1 MSTAGEPDHS
11 HAGEH
16 GHGGSRTDSAQ
27 AAATENGRALERLK
41 TSETRYRRL
50 FETAQDGILLL
61 DADTGE
67 ITDVNPFLLD
77 LLGYPYKE
85 IAGKKLWEI
94 GPFVDRAGAK
104 QAFEKLQK
112 DRFIRYENLPLETAA
127 GTRIQVEFVSNTY
140 PVGGKDVIQCN
151 IRDIAQRKLAEKEA
165 EATLRASDLKYRQ
178 VVENASE
185 AIFVAQGGRL
195 VFLNPATASMIG
207 HSGEELTAR
216 PFVDFIHPDD
226 RDMVLER
233 HRART
238 TGEEPPSVYAF
249 RVVRE
254 DGAVRWVELK
264 TVLIEWQG
272 EPATLNLMG
281 DITARRQAESERE
294 RLLERQ
300 IVLNRVTL
308 ALGNLMDL
316 QAILRTLYAE
326 VRTLVDADGFF
337 VSRYHKDTGL
347 ITALFA
353 IDDGVERDVSTFPPL
368 PLAPEGKGMQSQV
381 LRTGR
386 PLSVPDWLEG
396 ERQMQT
402 VYHIAPDGTFAP
414 PPPEDEREECTKSA
428 LLVPMMLQGEPM
440 GVLQVQ
446 SNRPNAYSDEDAD
459 LLAGLANV
467 AAISVQNALLVE
479 ETRRAAAHVRQGLE
493 GTIQAVAL
501 TTEMRDPYTAGHQQR
516 VTRLACAIAEKMELG
531 EERVEGLR
539 VAGLLHDVGKV
550 SVPAELLSKPA
561 ALTPAEFSLVKTHPQ
576 TGYDILKGIGFP
588 WPVADIVLEHHER
601 LDGSGYPRGL
611 RCEAISLEAKILA
624 VADVVEAMVSHR
636 PYRPALGVDKA
647 LGELEAGAGT
657 LYDPEVVKACL
668 QLFHGGYAISTPL
681 PETDMV

>member
-1 MSTAGEPDHS
+1 MAAKRLQKQDARRGNTALTTPE
-11 HAGEH
+11 
-16 GHGGSRTDSAQ
+16 Q
-27 AAATENGRALERLK
+27 ARALLEK
-41 TSETRYRRL
+41 PQVSETRYRRL

-61 DADTGE
+61 DAETGE
-67 ITDVNPFLLD
+67 ITDVNPFLVD
-77 LLGYPYKE
+77 LLGYPHKE
-85 IAGKKLWEI
+85 IVGKKLWEI
-94 GPFVDRAGAK
+94 GPFVDRAAAK

-112 DRFIRYENLPLETAA
+112 DRYIRYENLPLETAT

-140 PVGGKDVIQCN
+140 PVDGKDVIQCN
-151 IRDIAQRKLAEKEA
+151 IRDITQRKLAEKEA

-195 VFLNPATASMIG
+195 VFLNPATTSMIG
-207 HSGEELTAR
+207 HSSEELTAR

-233 HRART
+233 RRARAR
-238 TGEEPPSVYAF
+238 GEGPPGVYAF
-249 RVVRE
+249 RVIRE
-254 DGAVRWVELK
+254 DGAVRWMELNA
-264 TVLIEWQG
+264 VLIEWSG
-272 EPATLNLMG
+272 EPATLNLAS
-281 DITARRQAESERE
+281 DITERREAEIERE
-294 RLLERQ
+294 RLFERQ

-308 ALGNLMDL
+308 ALGSLLDL
-316 QAILRTLYAE
+316 QAILRTLYEE
-326 VRTLVDADGFF
+326 VRMLVAADGFF
-337 VSRYHKDTGL
+337 VSSYHKDTGL
-347 ITALFA
+347 ITDLLAVDA
-353 IDDGVERDVSTFPPL
+353 GVEHDVSTFFPI
-368 PLAPEGKGMQSQV
+368 PLAPERKGMQSQV

-386 PLSVPDWLEG
+386 PLSVPNWMAG

-402 VYHIAPDGTFAP
+402 VHHIAPDGTFTP

-428 LLVPMMLQGEPM
+428 LLVPMMLQGEPV

-446 SNRPNAYSDEDAD
+446 SNRPSAYSDEDAD

-467 AAISVQNALLVE
+467 AAISVQNALLVDE
-479 ETRRAAAHVRQGLE
+479 ARRAAAQIRQGLE
-493 GTIQAVAL
+493 GTIRAVAL
-501 TTEMRDPYTAGHQQR
+501 TTEMRDPYTAGHQER
-516 VTRLACAIAEKMELG
+516 VTRLAYAIARKMGLS

-550 SVPAELLSKPA
+550 SVPAELLSKPTR
-561 ALTPAEFSLVKTHPQ
+561 LTPAEFSLVKAHPQ
-576 TGYDILKGIGFP
+576 TGYEILKGVVFP

-611 RCEAISLEAKILA
+611 KGEAISLEARILA

-647 LGELEAGAGT
+647 LGEVEAGAGV
-657 LYDPEVVKACL
+657 LYDPEVVNVCL

-681 PETDMV
+681 PEANMV